1 MENIDDESYCKSSTQ
16 ITYWLLNDE
25 IMQTLID
32 FDFEIYFDIIS
43 FIFGNKDERRG
54 GYIIETL
61 DENND
66 DPVKKEEA
74 LKILKP
80 KETNK
85 YNKENITKKD
95 MDEYFIENMNSLL
108 ETNYNKNIIKL
119 YINIFL
125 ITIYK
130 KI

>member
-54 GYIIETL
+54 GYLIETL

-66 DPVKKEEA
+66 DPVKNF
-74 LKILKP
+74 
-80 KETNK
+80 ETQRDK
-85 YNKENITKKD
+85 QI
-95 MDEYFIENMNSLL
+95 
-108 ETNYNKNIIKL
+108 
-119 YINIFL
+119 
-125 ITIYK
+125 
-130 KI
+130 